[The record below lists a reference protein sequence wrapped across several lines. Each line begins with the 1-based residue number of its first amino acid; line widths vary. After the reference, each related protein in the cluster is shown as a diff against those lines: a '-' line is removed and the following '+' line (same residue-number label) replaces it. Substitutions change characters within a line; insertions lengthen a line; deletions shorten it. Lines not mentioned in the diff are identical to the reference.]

1 MAFAVMATQTH
12 HCDLGCS
19 LCDHAD
25 IHLVAY
31 GLQLMDCLFLTT
43 VLLRSRCSPLELEVF
58 HGTRVGIE
66 LGPSGTCLEFMPE
79 DQRICLSCEGGFF

>member
-31 GLQLMDCLFLTT
+31 GLQLMDCLWD
-43 VLLRSRCSPLELEVF
+43 
-58 HGTRVGIE
+58 
-66 LGPSGTCLEFMPE
+66 MPNPGCG
-79 DQRICLSCEGGFF
+79 QGCVAQS